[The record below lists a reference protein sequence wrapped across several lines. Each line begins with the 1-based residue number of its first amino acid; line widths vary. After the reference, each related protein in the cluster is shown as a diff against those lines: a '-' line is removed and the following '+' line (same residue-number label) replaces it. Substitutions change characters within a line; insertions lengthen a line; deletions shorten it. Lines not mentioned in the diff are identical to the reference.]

1 MVLSDKV
8 ILFWCQTCNKC
19 CIRKF
24 GYRMSEDGSHDF
36 INRYIIPHDDEEIF
50 YKIQSHMEPANLD
63 MIEPVLNWM
72 KMQMKVKND
81 IFYNEYTCNPPK
93 HIDLK
98 TINAIADAISGL

>member
-1 MVLSDKV
+1 MSD
-8 ILFWCQTCNKC
+8 
-19 CIRKF
+19 
-24 GYRMSEDGSHDF
+24 DGLHDF
-36 INRYIIPHDDEEIF
+36 SNRYIIPPDNEEIEEIF

-81 IFYNEYTCNPPK
+81 MIYNEYTCNPPK

-98 TINAIADAISGL
+98 TINAIADAISGI